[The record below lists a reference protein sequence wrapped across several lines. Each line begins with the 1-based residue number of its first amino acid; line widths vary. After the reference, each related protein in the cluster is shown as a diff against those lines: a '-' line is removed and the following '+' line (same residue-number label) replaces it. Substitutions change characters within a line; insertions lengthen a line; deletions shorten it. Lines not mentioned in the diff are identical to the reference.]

1 MTREPATVPCL
12 ALELPARPES
22 VREVRRRVREFA
34 AEHGAAGGV
43 LSAIELA
50 ASEAASNAVVHAY
63 AGQTGTVRV
72 EADVEGGEFELVV
85 ADDGCGFTGLPS
97 PGLGLGLAF
106 VRWDACAFE
115 IRDRPLGGVEVW
127 ARFPLRA

>member
-1 MTREPATVPCL
+1 MTREPAAVPCL

-43 LSAIELA
+43 LAAIELA

-63 AGQTGTVRV
+63 AGQAGTVRV

-106 VRWDACAFE
+106 VRWSACAFE
-115 IRDRPLGGVEVW
+115 VRDRPLGGVEVW
-127 ARFPLRA
+127 ARFTLSG

>member
-1 MTREPATVPCL
+1 MTRAPATVPCL

-106 VRWDACAFE
+106 VRWDECAVE

-127 ARFPLRA
+127 ARFLLAA

>member
-1 MTREPATVPCL
+1 MTREPAAVPCL

-50 ASEAASNAVVHAY
+50 ASEAAANAVVHAY
-63 AGQTGTVRV
+63 AGRAGTLRV
-72 EADVEGGEFELVV
+72 EADVESGEFELVV

-97 PGLGLGLAF
+97 PGLGLWLAF
-106 VRWDACAFE
+106 VRWSACAFE
-115 IRDRPLGGVEVW
+115 VRDRPLGGVEVW
-127 ARFPLRA
+127 ARFTLSG